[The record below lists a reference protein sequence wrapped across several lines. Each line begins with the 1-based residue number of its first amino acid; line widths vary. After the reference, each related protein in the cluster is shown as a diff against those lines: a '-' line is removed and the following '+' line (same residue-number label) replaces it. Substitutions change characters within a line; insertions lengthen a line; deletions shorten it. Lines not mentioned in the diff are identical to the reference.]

1 MLGVDVLKLTDLVS
15 AAFAYLATLW
25 RKQGSFF
32 ASRPFIGERVSDK
45 WLARHRDERTRGSW
59 RKGFPSL

>member
-45 WLARHRDERTRGSW
+45 WLARHRDE
-59 RKGFPSL
+59 